1 MTAQLILMTGNLA
14 ADPELTYTSTGTAR
28 VRLSVACQERYRDGS
43 GQFKD
48 GEPYF
53 ARCVAWGD
61 LAERISASVRRG
73 DRVIVSGAMVGRTWD
88 KDDGTKGYAQELR
101 LEDCGAS
108 LRFAEV
114 TVRRVRGSRAVEP
127 VPDRMPDAWQNNQYQ
142 DDKAAKTSSWRN
154 HRRLESDDPPA

>member
-1 MTAQLILMTGNLA
+1 MTSQLILMTGNLA

-28 VRLSVACQERYRDGS
+28 ARLSVAVQERYRDGS
-43 GQFKD
+43 GVFKD

-73 DRVIVSGAMVGRTWD
+73 DRVMVSGAMVGRTWD

-101 LEDCGAS
+101 LEDLGAS

-114 TVRRVRGSRAVEP
+114 TVRKSPRRAVERT
-127 VPDRMPDAWQNNQYQ
+127 PDTMPDAWQVPADSPAQSPN
-142 DDKAAKTSSWRN
+142 DGDA
-154 HRRLESDDPPA
+154 PPF

>member
-28 VRLSVACQERYRDGS
+28 ARLSVAVQERYRDGS
-43 GQFKD
+43 GVFKD

-73 DRVIVSGAMVGRTWD
+73 DRVLVSGAMVGRTWD
-88 KDDGTKGYAQELR
+88 KDDGTRGYAQELR
-101 LEDCGAS
+101 LDDCGAS

-114 TVRRVRGSRAVEP
+114 TVRRVRGQRPVEQAP
-127 VPDRMPDAWQNNQYQ
+127 DSVPDRWSRDAVPASEATA
-142 DDKAAKTSSWRN
+142 DSPADVPATA
-154 HRRLESDDPPA
+154 DDPPF

>member
-1 MTAQLILMTGNLA
+1 MAVQLILMTGNLA

-28 VRLSVACQERYRDGS
+28 ARLSVAVQERYRDGS
-43 GQFKD
+43 GVFKD

-73 DRVIVSGAMVGRTWD
+73 DRVLVSGAMVGRTWD

-101 LEDCGAS
+101 LDDCGAS

-114 TVRRVRGSRAVEP
+114 TVRRVRGQRPVEHA
-127 VPDRMPDAWQNNQYQ
+127 PDAMPDAWQAKEATA
-142 DDKAAKTSSWRN
+142 DADAEPAVAVAA
-154 HRRLESDDPPA
+154 EAADPPF